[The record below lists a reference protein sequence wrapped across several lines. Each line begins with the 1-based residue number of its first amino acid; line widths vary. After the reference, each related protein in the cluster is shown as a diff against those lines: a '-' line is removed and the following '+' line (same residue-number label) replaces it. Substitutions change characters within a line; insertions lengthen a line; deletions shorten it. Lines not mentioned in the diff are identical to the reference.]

1 VKVIRK
7 KCCEEST
14 CTEVKDIK
22 TGTVFSGYFS
32 GRPDF
37 IGVFIRGQSGNVT
50 RLSGT
55 GNLDGRVYDNGHV
68 YDTTNSYYSKIYGYK
83 EEDACICINE

>member
-1 VKVIRK
+1 MKVIRK

-14 CTEVKDIK
+14 CIEVKDIK
-22 TGTVFSGYFS
+22 VGTVFSGYFS

-50 RLSGT
+50 RLSGG
-55 GNLDGRVYDNGHV
+55 GNFNGHV

>member
-1 VKVIRK
+1 MKVIRK

-22 TGTVFSGYFS
+22 MGTVFSGYFS
-32 GRPDF
+32 GFPGL
-37 IGVFIRGQSGNVT
+37 IGVFIKGQPGSVT

-55 GNLDGRVYDNGHV
+55 GNLDGHV
-68 YDTTNSYYSKIYGYK
+68 YDTTSSYYSKIYSYK